1 MGQGG
6 KAVTA
11 FGKMARMFD
20 GNVGR
25 IASAMD
31 GFGGPSFVGYNSIEK
46 RIRIGKE
53 SDDCWSYYNP
63 VTSVVSM
70 TEGKG
75 GRIDVLFERHRK
87 VRECADGSSIRMRL
101 GGMKRW
107 YDGEMAGS
115 RALKDAAEFL
125 GIPPRF
131 LQSIYEEA
139 ER

>member
-1 MGQGG
+1 M
-6 KAVTA
+6 TA
-11 FGKMARMFD
+11 FGKMEKMFD

-25 IASAMD
+25 IASAVD
-31 GFGGPSFVGYNSIEK
+31 SFGGPSFVGYNSEEK
-46 RIRIGKE
+46 RIRIGKTA
-53 SDDCWSYYNP
+53 DDCWSYCNP

-75 GRIDVLFERHRK
+75 GRIDVLFERHKR
-87 VRECADGSSIRMRL
+87 VGTGEDGSPLRMSL
-101 GGMKRW
+101 GGRRRW
-107 YDGEMAGS
+107 YDGETAVS
-115 RALKDAAEFL
+115 RALKDAAGFL